1 MTEQPQRIVI
11 FASGR
16 GSNAAAICAYFHAYD
31 HIQVAGIFTN
41 KVDAGVIE
49 VATKFRVPHFIFNRE
64 EWRSPDFKISNYISE
79 KVDLIVLAGFLW
91 QVPVSFLEN
100 HSAPV
105 INIHPSL
112 LPKYGGKGMF
122 GMHVHEAVKAA
133 GENETG
139 ITIHKVTAKY
149 DEGPVLFQAK
159 CSIDP
164 NDEVDTIRKKVQG
177 LEYIHFP
184 KVIEFLLT
192 ALKVV

>member
-41 KVDAGVIE
+41 KADAGVIE
-49 VATKFRVPHFIFNRE
+49 VATKFRVPHFVFNRE

-133 GENETG
+133 G
-139 ITIHKVTAKY
+139 
-149 DEGPVLFQAK
+149 
-159 CSIDP
+159 
-164 NDEVDTIRKKVQG
+164 
-177 LEYIHFP
+177 
-184 KVIEFLLT
+184 
-192 ALKVV
+192 

>member
-16 GSNAAAICAYFHAYD
+16 GSNAAAICAYFYAYD

-41 KVDAGVIE
+41 KADAGVIE
-49 VATKFRVPHFIFNRE
+49 VATKFRVPHFVFNRE
-64 EWRSPDFKISNYISE
+64 EWRLPDFKVSNYISE

-122 GMHVHEAVKAA
+122 GMNVHEAVKAA
-133 GENETG
+133 GELETG
-139 ITIHKVTAKY
+139 ITIHKVTPNY

-159 CSIDP
+159 CSIEP
-164 NDEVDTIRKKVQG
+164 NDEVDAIRKKVQG

-192 ALKVV
+192 ALRIG

>member
-1 MTEQPQRIVI
+1 MSEQVQRIAI

-16 GSNAAAICAYFHAYD
+16 GSNAAAICAFFHAYD
-31 HIQVAGIFTN
+31 HIKVAAIFTN
-41 KVDAGVIE
+41 KADAGVIE
-49 VATKFRVPHFIFNRE
+49 VAKKFRVPYYVFTRE
-64 EWRSPDFKISNYISE
+64 EWNNPSFSVNNYLAD
-79 KVDLIVLAGFLW
+79 KVDIIVLAGFLW

-100 HSAPV
+100 HPVPV

-112 LPKYGGKGMF
+112 LPKYGGKGMY

-133 GENETG
+133 GDTESG
-139 ITIHKVTAKY
+139 ITIHQVTANY

-159 CSIDP
+159 CPIAATD
-164 NDEVDTIRKKVQG
+164 DVDTIRKKVQG

-192 ALKVV
+192 ALRVI

>member
-31 HIQVAGIFTN
+31 HIQVVGIFTN
-41 KVDAGVIE
+41 KADAGVIE
-49 VATKFRVPHFIFNRE
+49 VATKFRVPHFVFNRE
-64 EWRSPDFKISNYISE
+64 EWRSPDFQISNYISE

-133 GENETG
+133 GELETG
-139 ITIHKVTAKY
+139 ITIHKVTANY

-159 CSIDP
+159 CSIEP

>member
-91 QVPVSFLEN
+91 QLPVSFLEN